1 MQTFH
6 RSPHLRGATASA
18 TASVTAS
25 ATAAATAAI
34 AAVVPA
40 RRLAGEGATG
50 AGGLLLGHGAR
61 DAGGAVCLGGGPVPP
76 VAAIFLPLR
85 KF

>member
-25 ATAAATAAI
+25 ATAAAAAAI
-34 AAVVPA
+34 AATAAVVPA
-40 RRLAGEGATG
+40 RRQAARRDR
-50 AGGLLLGHGAR
+50 LLRHGR
-61 DAGGAVCLGGGPVPP
+61 GVGGAVCLGGGPVPP
-76 VAAIFLPLR
+76 VAAIFLPLWR
-85 KF
+85 L